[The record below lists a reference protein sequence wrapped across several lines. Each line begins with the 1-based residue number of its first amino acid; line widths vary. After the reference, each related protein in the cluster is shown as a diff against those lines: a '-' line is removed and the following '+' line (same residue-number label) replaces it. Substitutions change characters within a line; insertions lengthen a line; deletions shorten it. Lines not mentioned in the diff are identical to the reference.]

1 MKKNYVLALT
11 VFAFTVFSVNAQ
23 FTDDFETYALGNYHG
38 GNWSSWGGT
47 AGAEDITV
55 SNTYAFNGTKSGKI
69 SGTGNQDAILRLGNK
84 TTGTYQVS
92 FQLYI
97 PTGKSGYMN
106 FQGNLKANGG
116 AGANGAGI
124 FNSPNLIFNNV
135 ESASG
140 APGLGGAYGNV
151 DDASAI
157 YTWTYPQGTWFP
169 VVIVFNM
176 DVGNWIMTVNGTS
189 LAPQPFDDD
198 GILGGLDFFSFNA
211 NNELYIDAINYQD
224 VLSIADETLNSFKAY
239 PNPVKDFLYL
249 STTSSVDLVEVYD
262 ILGKNILTV
271 NPGIVSPKVDMSA
284 LSSGSYFVK
293 ATIGNQSKT
302 IKVIK

>member
-1 MKKNYVLALT
+1 
-11 VFAFTVFSVNAQ
+11 
-23 FTDDFETYALGNYHG
+23 
-38 GNWSSWGGT
+38 
-47 AGAEDITV
+47 
-55 SNTYAFNGTKSGKI
+55 
-69 SGTGNQDAILRLGNK
+69 
-84 TTGTYQVS
+84 
-92 FQLYI
+92 
-97 PTGKSGYMN
+97 
-106 FQGNLKANGG
+106 
-116 AGANGAGI
+116 
-124 FNSPNLIFNNV
+124 
-135 ESASG
+135 
-140 APGLGGAYGNV
+140 
-151 DDASAI
+151 
-157 YTWTYPQGTWFP
+157 
-169 VVIVFNM
+169 
-176 DVGNWIMTVNGTS
+176 
-189 LAPQPFDDD
+189 
-198 GILGGLDFFSFNA
+198 DFFSFNA